1 MNRAGPHLDDMF
13 PPILAFSANG
23 LLGLAFVAI
32 VVLVLLIAR
41 FRCNAIVALTLV
53 SMLLG
58 LSAGMEPM
66 KVADSFKEGVA
77 ATLGNLAMII
87 GLGTMLGKMLGESGA
102 AHVIAERLTALFG
115 KERLDYA
122 IMIAAFVIGVSVF
135 FQVGVVLLGP
145 VVFALARETRTP
157 ILRLGLPLAAGMS
170 TAHGLIPPHPGP
182 MAAIGLLKADVGKT
196 IMWSVFVVGP
206 PVALLMGPLL
216 GRWVTPRVPLEIG
229 GLGATASADPS
240 APRRPGFGI
249 SLFTM
254 LLPVLLML
262 VTTVADVNLPSHED
276 AKKLAKA
283 FDAQQSGVSDG
294 NVVAAVPAGISQADV
309 DRAEH
314 LASLREWP
322 DFIGSPTVA
331 MLLAVL
337 VSFWTFGRN
346 CGLRSG
352 QILKFSEE
360 SLVPVASVLLVIAAG
375 GGFSKV
381 LAASGIGDALAV
393 VGKSMH
399 LSPLLLGWLIAGM
412 LRVSVGSATVSVTTA
427 AGIMLPIVNADPTI
441 NRELLVLAMGAGS
454 LILSHVNDGGFWLV
468 KEYFGMSIVQTL
480 KTWTVVETG
489 VACSSIVIILLV
501 NAVVS

>member
-1 MNRAGPHLDDMF
+1 MF

-229 GLGATASADPS
+229 GLGATASAEPS

-262 VTTVADVNLPSHED
+262 ATTVADVRLP
-276 AKKLAKA
+276 
-283 FDAQQSGVSDG
+283 
-294 NVVAAVPAGISQADV
+294 AD
-309 DRAEH
+309 DR
-314 LASLREWP
+314 LRAWA

-360 SLVPVASVLLVIAAG
+360 SLAPVASVLLVIAAG

-427 AGIMLPIVNADPTI
+427 AGIMLPIVTADPTI

-468 KEYFGMSIVQTL
+468 KEYFGMTIPQTL

-489 VACSSIVIILLV
+489 IACSSIVIILVV
-501 NAVVS
+501 NAFL